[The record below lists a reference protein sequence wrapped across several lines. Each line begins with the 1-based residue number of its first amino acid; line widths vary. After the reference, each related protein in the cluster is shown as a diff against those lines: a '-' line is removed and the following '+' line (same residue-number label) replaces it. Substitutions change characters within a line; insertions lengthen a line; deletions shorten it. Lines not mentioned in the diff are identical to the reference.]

1 METMMPVVAPLAL
14 TAQTSPW
21 SPLNAVIILLC
32 TGLAYLSFKSSSGVA
47 SETGPVLGMTWPEVI
62 GVASFGHLLGVG
74 VVLGLSNIG
83 VL

>member
-1 METMMPVVAPLAL
+1 MMPVVVPLAM
-14 TAQTSPW
+14 TAHTSPW
-21 SPLNAVIILLC
+21 SPLSAVVILLC

-47 SETGPVLGMTWPEVI
+47 SETGPVLGMSWPEVI

-74 VVLGLSNIG
+74 VILGLSNMG